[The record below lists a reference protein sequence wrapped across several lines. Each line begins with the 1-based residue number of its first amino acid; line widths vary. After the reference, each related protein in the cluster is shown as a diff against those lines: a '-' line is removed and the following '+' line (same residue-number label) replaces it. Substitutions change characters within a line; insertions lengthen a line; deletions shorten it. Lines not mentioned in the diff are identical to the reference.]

1 MTRALPLAGPSRNL
15 ERGPTL
21 FKNIVRFLCAVCP
34 AFGQAVGPRPL
45 ATLFG
50 AALALSLWVGPFF
63 VPLAFA
69 AFEPIPVVA
78 TLPVLADFVRQ
89 VGGPHVQ
96 VRSLISGLDNEHTY
110 APKPGDVLA
119 VRRARLLVQI
129 GLGLE
134 TWVADLV
141 QNADRPD
148 LPVITT
154 SDGIATIS
162 SETDPPHKEAGA
174 SHPEVR
180 GNVHVWLD
188 PENAKTMVGHIA
200 DGLIRV
206 DPAHKADYLA
216 RQAAYRAALDRWTAD
231 VVRQMASLHNRKMV
245 TYHPAWPYF
254 ARRFGFEIGGEI
266 LQKGGREPS
275 LRQMKNMIDT
285 MRREKIGVI
294 VSEPQLDPRLP
305 ELLAKETGAR
315 VVILSTLTGAIPQT
329 DTYLDL
335 MRYNTQTLIAAL
347 AAPAERVAP

>member
-1 MTRALPLAGPSRNL
+1 MTTALHLIVG
-15 ERGPTL
+15 L
-21 FKNIVRFLCAVCP
+21 FLGLFLSPP
-34 AFGQAVGPRPL
+34 AS
-45 ATLFG
+45 
-50 AALALSLWVGPFF
+50 AAP
-63 VPLAFA
+63 
-69 AFEPIPVVA
+69 EPIPVVA

-110 APKPGDVLA
+110 TPKPSDVLA

-148 LPVITT
+148 LPILTT
-154 SDGIATIS
+154 SDGIATVPDDTGHAH
-162 SETDPPHKEAGA
+162 EEADA
-174 SHPEVR
+174 SHSEVR

-188 PENAKTMVGHIA
+188 PENVKGMVGLIA

-216 RQAAYRAALDRWTAD
+216 GQAAYRVALDRLTAD
-231 VVRQMASLHNRKMV
+231 VARQMASLRNRKMV

-275 LRQMKNMIDT
+275 PRQMKKLIEK

-294 VSEPQLDPRLP
+294 VSEPQLDGRLP
-305 ELLAKETGAR
+305 KLLAEETGAR
-315 VVILSTLTGAIPQT
+315 VVILSSLTGAIPGT

-335 MRYNTQTLIAAL
+335 MRHNTQTLIAAL
-347 AAPAERVAP
+347 VAPVAPVTPVTPGARVAP